1 MLNAIIEPLER
12 HWPAALLVLVGC
24 LVPLW
29 IGQITN
35 EPINS
40 DGRTNARMAVNLV
53 HHGVISRDE
62 DVATAPTMYREPLPA
77 VSAALGVLIADGIL
91 GRASTPEYLRGERGR
106 YLKFHHVPWKAAA
119 VVGTYALIL
128 LLSSSHIAALIG
140 AALIGTRPDL
150 DTLNTELE
158 AGALLVIGLALFVAG
173 HRRANHAL
181 IAAAGVAFG
190 LVALT
195 KAAFLYVFIGF
206 VAIVPFVFESRNVR
220 SAGFALPAAG
230 YGARL
235 RGVGRSLPTVAILV
249 AAFAAVTLPWMV
261 RNYMHFGAFEISGRA
276 GIVLYTRAMKN
287 QMTAEEY
294 WGSFYAWSP
303 RRVRGIVGRLMGFD
317 ESDLALGGPLQ
328 RFNRAEDSELAPL
341 DEAAELSGRPE
352 AALTFYRAARAER
365 VRLVE
370 QYSMTLPPEA
380 AERAADDELKTRALR
395 AFAAAPL
402 KHLAMS
408 IPFTWRGAGL
418 FVPVL
423 AAAFVLAWRRGD
435 RTMLLVALTA
445 SGYIVLH
452 ALLTHF
458 EGRFAAP
465 LKPLILAVGVV
476 VAAEVGKALL
486 VRSGAARLVRQAQV

>member
-158 AGALLVIGLALFVAG
+158 AGALLVIGLEL
-173 HRRANHAL
+173 R
-181 IAAAGVAFG
+181 

-370 QYSMTLPPEA
+370 QYSTTLPPEA

-423 AAAFVLAWRRGD
+423 AAAFVLAWRRSD
-435 RTMLLVALTA
+435 RAMLLVALTA